1 MEDGR
6 MGAVEARFA
15 DIVWERAPLR
25 SSELVALAAGEL
37 GWKKSTTYT
46 VLKKLCQR
54 ELFRNDG
61 GTVTALVSR
70 EAYYAQRGERL
81 VDEAFQGSLPA
92 FIAAFTARKGLTAEE
107 AAQIQALID
116 GYRREGTE

>member
-25 SSELVALAAGEL
+25 SSELVALAAG
-37 GWKKSTTYT
+37 
-46 VLKKLCQR
+46 